1 MKTRAKPYET
11 VNTLLYRVFGV
22 DCDDLEEE
30 FYRLNPTQNTP
41 FLRANQEIE
50 LPYLEEDLETT
61 SDDIIVWT

>member
-1 MKTRAKPYET
+1 M
-11 VNTLLYRVFGV
+11 
-22 DCDDLEEE
+22 DSDDLEEE